1 MKRFFAIDGLDGSGK
16 HTQYTMLAEYL
27 RSRGLRVRTLDFPA
41 YESDSSFFVRMYL
54 DGRLGERANDT
65 NAYAASMFFAT
76 DRYVSYV
83 TDWRADAEDDGT
95 VLLADRYTTANAIHQ
110 LSKLPR
116 GEWDGFLAWLFDF
129 EYKKLA
135 LPAPTDVIFLEVP
148 PELTLSLIAS
158 RSEATGRARD
168 IHERD
173 REFVRS
179 SYEAGIYAAGA
190 LGWARVRCSR
200 GGEMR
205 TREDIFNEIRKMA
218 DDALGL

>member
-1 MKRFFAIDGLDGSGK
+1 MKKFFAIDGLDGSGK
-16 HTQYTMLAEYL
+16 HTQYTMLAEHL
-27 RSRGLRVRTLDFPA
+27 RGRGERLRTLDFPV
-41 YESDSSFFVRMYL
+41 YSSDSSFFVRMYL
-54 DGRLGERANDT
+54 DGKLGAAGDT
-65 NAYAASMFFAT
+65 NAYAASMFFAA
-76 DRYVSYV
+76 DRYVSYA
-83 TDWRADAEDDGT
+83 TDWRADAEDADT

-148 PELTLSLIAS
+148 PEVTLSLIAE
-158 RSEATGRARD
+158 RAGNTGRATD

-173 REFVRS
+173 RDFVYR
-179 SYEAGIYAAGA
+179 SYEAGMYAAAA
-190 LGWARVRCSR
+190 LGWHRIVCTES
-200 GGEMR
+200 GGMR
-205 TREDIFNEIRKMA
+205 TREEISSEIVKIA